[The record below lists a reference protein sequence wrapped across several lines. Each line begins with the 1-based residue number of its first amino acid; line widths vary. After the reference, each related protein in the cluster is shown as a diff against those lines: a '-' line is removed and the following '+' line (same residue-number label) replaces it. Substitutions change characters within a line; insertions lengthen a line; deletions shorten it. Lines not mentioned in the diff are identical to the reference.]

1 MKKIILLVFTI
12 LFLFLINTSLLHS
25 QTKSKQ
31 RENSLKE
38 GSWALMFGI
47 DQNFRLTTLNG
58 FTLSI
63 KKHTSDAHAFRLG
76 LSVSYEN
83 QNGTGDN
90 RQDTAQSLYTSNGYN
105 YTVALYPS
113 YYIYIEPKA
122 DVNFYVGLGLFG
134 RYERQK
140 GDYLQRYNYN
150 NINYEDRYN
159 KDEAFGYGIN
169 TNLGV
174 EFFPIKSFSIFAE
187 YSLAFGYSKSQSNED
202 TYYYR
207 SEGVFHQNT
216 SSVDKKYSLNN
227 QGVVFG
233 LCVYF

>member
-1 MKKIILLVFTI
+1 MKKFTLLAVVI
-12 LFLFLINTSLLHS
+12 LFLFCSSHLQS
-25 QTKSKQ
+25 QTKSKG

-76 LSVSYEN
+76 LSVSYDN
-83 QNGTGDN
+83 QDGTGDN
-90 RQDTAQSLYTSNGYN
+90 REDTTRSTYERAGYN

-122 DVNFYVGLGLFG
+122 DVNFYVGIGLYG
-134 RYERQK
+134 KYERQK
-140 GDYLQRYNYN
+140 SDYVQTYNYRN
-150 NINYEDRYN
+150 DNYEDRYI
-159 KDEAFGYGIN
+159 KDEAFEYGIN

-174 EFFPIKSFSIFAE
+174 EFFPIRSFSVFAE
-187 YSLAFGYSKSQSNED
+187 YSLAFGYSKSQTNED
-202 TYYYR
+202 IYTYR
-207 SEGVFHQNT
+207 TEGVIHSI
-216 SSVDKKYSLNN
+216 SSDVGKKYSLNN
-227 QGVVFG
+227 QGVAFG

>member
-1 MKKIILLVFTI
+1 MKKTALLAVVI
-12 LFLFLINTSLLHS
+12 LFLISISNSSLYS
-25 QTKSKQ
+25 QTKSKT

-63 KKHTSDAHAFRLG
+63 KKHTNDAHAFRLG

-83 QNGTGDN
+83 QDASGDN
-90 RQDTAQSLYTSNGYN
+90 RADTAQNLYTTNGYN
-105 YTVALYPS
+105 YSVALYPS

-122 DVNFYVGLGLFG
+122 DVNFYIGLGLYG
-134 RYERQK
+134 KYERQK
-140 GDYLQRYNYN
+140 SDYVQTYNYRN
-150 NINYEDRYN
+150 SNYEDRY
-159 KDEAFGYGIN
+159 DRVEAFEYGIN

-174 EFFPIKSFSIFAE
+174 EFFPIRSFSIFAE
-187 YSLAFGYSKSQSNED
+187 YSLAFGYSKNQSNED
-202 TYYYR
+202 IYSYR
-207 SEGVFHQNT
+207 AEGIIHGNNSNV
-216 SSVDKKYSLNN
+216 SKKFSLNN
-227 QGVVFG
+227 QGVAFG